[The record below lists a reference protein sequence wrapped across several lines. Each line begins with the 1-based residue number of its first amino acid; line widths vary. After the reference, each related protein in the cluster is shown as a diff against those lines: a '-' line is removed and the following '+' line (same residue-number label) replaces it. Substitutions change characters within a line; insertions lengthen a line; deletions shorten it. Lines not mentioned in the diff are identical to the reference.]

1 MMLSNCVI
9 VGSTKYVKK
18 NLVGCIYYTSD
29 THEVYSVIEIRIILI
44 FAKLQCI

>member
-18 NLVGCIYYTSD
+18 NLVGCICYTSD
-29 THEVYSVIEIRIILI
+29 THEVYYVIEIKIILI